1 MREISICSMVSW
13 SVVGKAPNGASYW
26 FGGLN
31 QSNLKLPKWLMVG
44 PRPGLVQ
51 TIDYWF
57 GLLVNG
63 PKAFMILT
71 HNNNTK

>member
-1 MREISICSMVSW
+1 MKLKPPHDIHSCYCCT
-13 SVVGKAPNGASYW
+13 KALNGANYW

-31 QSNLKLPKWLMVG
+31 QSNLKLSKWLMVG